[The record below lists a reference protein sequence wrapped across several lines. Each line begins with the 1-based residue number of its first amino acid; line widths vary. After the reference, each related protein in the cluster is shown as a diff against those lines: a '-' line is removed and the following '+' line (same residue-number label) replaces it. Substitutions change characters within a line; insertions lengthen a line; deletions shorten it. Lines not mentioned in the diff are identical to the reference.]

1 MSEAPNSVSR
11 GAANKRHM
19 HIRIIAE
26 PQSIVKEVFI
36 MVLAFFSSPIP
47 LLIENKGAPPLP
59 KRLLKAV
66 IIIIIGKHSPT
77 APRAFV
83 PTSGILAM
91 YTLSTILYNR
101 LKICATSIGIAAFK
115 ILLVIVPFSKS
126 IRFIYFTFSIVIKK
140 LLIKIIYLIL
150 HI

>member
-36 MVLAFFSSPIP
+36 MVLALFSSPIP

-83 PTSGILAM
+83 PTWEFLQC
-91 YTLSTILYNR
+91 TLCLQYCITD
-101 LKICATSIGIAAFK
+101 LKS
-115 ILLVIVPFSKS
+115 VPQA
-126 IRFIYFTFSIVIKK
+126 
-140 LLIKIIYLIL
+140 
-150 HI
+150 

>member
-1 MSEAPNSVSR
+1 MA
-11 GAANKRHM
+11 
-19 HIRIIAE
+19 
-26 PQSIVKEVFI
+26 
-36 MVLAFFSSPIP
+36 LAFFSSPIP

-59 KRLLKAV
+59 KRLPKAV

-115 ILLVIVPFSKS
+115 ILLVIVPFSDC
-126 IRFIYFTFSIVIKK
+126 FTTRKGRLVTGRDVVLPLWKD
-140 LLIKIIYLIL
+140 Y
-150 HI
+150 

>member
-83 PTSGILAM
+83 PTSGILAD
-91 YTLSTILYNR
+91 
-101 LKICATSIGIAAFK
+101 
-115 ILLVIVPFSKS
+115 
-126 IRFIYFTFSIVIKK
+126 RFQHINTF
-140 LLIKIIYLIL
+140 YL
-150 HI
+150 

>member
-1 MSEAPNSVSR
+1 
-11 GAANKRHM
+11 
-19 HIRIIAE
+19 
-26 PQSIVKEVFI
+26 
-36 MVLAFFSSPIP
+36 MVLALFSSPIP